1 MAEINARQSL
11 VAFFHARPFLRQD
24 LVQVLRDAED
34 ATRIVQKFL
43 LGRGSFSD
51 LSALCTTVE
60 TWSSIKERI
69 LTEQK
74 MERAEDDPVADAQWA
89 SVEALMDRMSDLSD
103 LSARISM
110 ALAQREDAIRI
121 GDEMGEVFP
130 LSEPSPAQLR
140 DPRNPLGIIEW
151 TIKPEY
157 VHLPF
162 QSSIS
167 LTSGRY
173 SKQLMRLHDTLQSLL
188 SDRDKL
194 EQRLQVEY
202 SKCIFPRAWSFC

>member
-1 MAEINARQSL
+1 MTEINARQSL

-24 LVQVLRDAED
+24 LVQVLREAED

-51 LSALCTTVE
+51 LSSLCTTVE

-69 LTEQK
+69 LTEYK
-74 MERAEDDPVADAQWA
+74 MERAEDDPLADAQWA
-89 SVEALMDRMSDLSD
+89 SVKALMDRMSDLSD
-103 LSARISM
+103 LAARISM

-157 VHLPF
+157 ADLPLRT
-162 QSSIS
+162 STS

-173 SKQLMRLHDTLQSLL
+173 SQQLMRLHDQLQSLL

-202 SKCIFPRAWSFC
+202 SKCFLPRAWLVC

>member
-1 MAEINARQSL
+1 MI
-11 VAFFHARPFLRQD
+11 
-24 LVQVLRDAED
+24 
-34 ATRIVQKFL
+34 
-43 LGRGSFSD
+43 
-51 LSALCTTVE
+51 
-60 TWSSIKERI
+60 
-69 LTEQK
+69 
-74 MERAEDDPVADAQWA
+74 
-89 SVEALMDRMSDLSD
+89 RMSDLSD
-103 LSARISM
+103 LAARISM

-121 GDEMGEVFP
+121 GDEMEEVFP

-157 VHLPF
+157 AHLPLRA
-162 QSSIS
+162 STL

-173 SKQLMRLHDTLQSLL
+173 SQQLMRLHDTLQSLL

-202 SKCIFPRAWSFC
+202 SKCIFPRAELVC